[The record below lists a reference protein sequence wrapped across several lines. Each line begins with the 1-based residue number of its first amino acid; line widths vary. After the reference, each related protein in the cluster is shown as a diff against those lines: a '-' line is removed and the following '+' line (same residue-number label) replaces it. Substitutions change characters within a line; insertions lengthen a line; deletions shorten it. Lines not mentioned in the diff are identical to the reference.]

1 MLAINRKIVRTSLCL
16 IVALLVAAYFVGPVI
31 GITCLFSLHKQGGV
45 AVWFESILFM
55 SCALLLGLTALHL
68 KNKGKMSYWRWS
80 AFAAVLLYLSVNSA
94 TGVNKK
100 PVDKFTDR
108 AWWFDGSFVEFG
120 LFIFLAII
128 LLLVLKPVLEDMPG
142 NLRWQFF
149 ISGLVFALGAI
160 VVDDLDDLLFRGN
173 NTWLYVLEEVLEFFG
188 EILLLD
194 AILSFI
200 GAQIGPISLNFSP
213 HQEQLDKD

>member
-1 MLAINRKIVRTSLCL
+1 MPAINRKIVRTSLCL
-16 IVALLVAAYFVGPVI
+16 IVTFLVAAYFVGPVI

-100 PVDKFTDR
+100 LVDKFTDR